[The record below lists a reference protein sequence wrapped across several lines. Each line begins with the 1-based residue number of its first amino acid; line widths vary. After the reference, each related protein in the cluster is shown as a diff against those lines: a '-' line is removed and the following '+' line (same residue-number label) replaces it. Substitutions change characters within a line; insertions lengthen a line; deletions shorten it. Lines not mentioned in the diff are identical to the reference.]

1 MKAVFFLIVLLFVWM
16 PYRCFSQ
23 EYSYTHYDIADG
35 LAGSTVYC
43 IAQDRDGFIWAAT
56 ETGVSRFDG
65 THFRNFTIADGLP
78 DIEVL
83 QLFGDRD
90 GRLWM
95 APFRK
100 SVCYWYEGKIHNQ
113 ENDPILSK
121 VHLRQNIEYF
131 VEDSAGNMLIQE
143 NSALHL
149 ILRNGTVKEY
159 DSLGEEPVFPS
170 VAACLDSS
178 GHFLVQAGDRLFRI
192 TEAGFSLVRMLPF
205 TVVHPNMV
213 AMSGSFA
220 IWRMPASMYSILSLA
235 TGRLFNRKVE
245 QNLFRHISFTVLQDS
260 LLYVN
265 EILGCTENN
274 IRSGKT
280 RRFLSDKPVSR
291 VFRDM
296 DGNLWFATLG
306 QGIYRLNSDQF
317 GIRKIPSLH
326 AETSPVM
333 SILRTGDWLW
343 VGNDREQLFRLSLP
357 GLRDDPTE
365 GSEHVAKN
373 RLLYLDTVNSG
384 NVVVGSDNDLAELN
398 GPGYRPIRMAIVP
411 VKSVVRRP
419 DGRLLVATVWGVGNF
434 DVKRWRFIDT
444 IWRERATT
452 VYSYLDTVYI
462 GTLNGLYR
470 RVGNRSP
477 ELMGASEPLLR
488 TRISAISRGA
498 RGIYWIATYGSG
510 IIGFRG
516 DTVVTVINKQH
527 GLSSDICR
535 CLLLHNQVL
544 WEGTDRG
551 LNRIELDKPG
561 YPVTAFTSNDGVGS
575 DIINTVYASDSMIYV
590 GTPAGLSYFNPG
602 KIDESEPC
610 RVYLLSVLSGSGTD
624 HVEDTA
630 NLVVPFGDRSIRF
643 GYAGISYRSGG
654 DISYRYR
661 MIGLDSSW
669 RTTKLTELEYAVL
682 PPGKYEFQLTAINKF
697 GVSSGLLRQRFSVVT
712 PFWLATWFDVLV
724 VVLFAVCTWGMAS
737 WRIRTIRRR
746 QREKDQLA
754 RKMME
759 LERMALQAQMNPHFI
774 FNCLT
779 SVQQYVVDQDI
790 PSANKYIAG
799 LARLIRLTLHNSSL
813 AFITLA
819 DEVAYLS
826 AYLALEKMRF
836 KEKMEYAIDVDPQIL
851 QNSCYIPPMLIQ
863 PYVENSIRHGLRHR
877 RGGMGYIRLRVSQ
890 GKEPER
896 PVLMGCPGLTVIV
909 EDNGIG
915 REKSAQYKTAEHIE
929 YQSKGMTMTADRIRM
944 INASYGA
951 DIRVEVID
959 LKDAADQ
966 PAGTRVVMQFRA
978 FDHLHSNQ
986 KATS

>member
-1 MKAVFFLIVLLFVWM
+1 MLTQKNRKRNLFLAMLTGLCLPISC
-16 PYRCFSQ
+16 YAQ
-23 EYSYTHYDIADG
+23 EYSYTHYDIGDG

-43 IAQDRDGFIWAAT
+43 IAQDRDGFIWAST

-100 SVCYWYEGKIHNQ
+100 SVCYWYKGRIHNQ
-113 ENDPILSK
+113 DNDPILSK

-159 DSLGEEPVFPS
+159 DSLGQVPVFPS

-178 GHFLVQAGDRLFRI
+178 GHFLVQVGDRVFRI
-192 TEAGFSLVRMLPF
+192 SEAGFSLVRVLPF
-205 TVVHPNMV
+205 TVVHPNLV
-213 AMSGSFA
+213 AMSGSSV
-220 IWRMPASMYSILSLA
+220 IWRVAASTYSVLSLV
-235 TGRLFNRKVE
+235 TGRVFRRKVGL
-245 QNLFRHISFTVLQDS
+245 NLYRHISFTLLQDS

-265 EILGCTENN
+265 EIFGCQENN
-274 IRSGKT
+274 IRSGET

-326 AETSPVM
+326 AETSSVV
-333 SILRTGDWLW
+333 SILRTEEGLW
-343 VGNDREQLFRLSLP
+343 VGNDRQQLFRLSLP
-357 GLRDDPTE
+357 GLRDDPRNSNE
-365 GSEHVAKN
+365 PVAKN
-373 RLLYLDTVNSG
+373 RLLYLDTVNDG
-384 NVVVGSDNDLAELN
+384 KIVAGGDNHLAELK
-398 GPGYRPIRMAIVP
+398 GPGYRPIRMVSAS
-411 VKSVVRRP
+411 VKSIVRRP

-444 IWRERATT
+444 FWRERATA
-452 VYSYLDTVYI
+452 VSCYLDTVYI
-462 GTLNGLYR
+462 GTLTGLYR
-470 RVGNRSP
+470 LVGNRPP

-488 TRISAISRGA
+488 TRISAIVRGA

-510 IIGFRG
+510 IVGFRG
-516 DTVVTVINKQH
+516 DSVVTVINKQH
-527 GLSSDICR
+527 GLTSDICR
-535 CLLLHNQVL
+535 CLLLHNQIL

-602 KIDESEPC
+602 KIGEHEPC
-610 RVYLLSVLSGSGTD
+610 RVYLLSALSGSGTD
-624 HVEDTA
+624 RVGDTA
-630 NLVVPFGDRSIRF
+630 NLVIPFGDRSIRF
-643 GYAGISYRSGG
+643 GYVGISYRSGG
-654 DISYRYR
+654 DITYRYR
-661 MIGLDSSW
+661 MMGLDSSW
-669 RTTKLTELEYAVL
+669 RTTRLTELEYAVL
-682 PPGKYEFQLTAINKF
+682 PPGAYEFQLTAINKF
-697 GVSSGLLRQRFSVVT
+697 GASSGLLSQRFSVVT
-712 PFWLATWFDVLV
+712 PFWLTTWFDVLV
-724 VVLFAVCTWGMAS
+724 VVIFALGTLGMAS

-779 SVQQYVVDQDI
+779 SVQQYVVDRDI
-790 PSANKYIAG
+790 FSANKYIAG

-826 AYLALEKMRF
+826 AYLALEKLRF

-863 PYVENSIRHGLRHR
+863 PYVENSVRHGLRHR
-877 RGGMGYIRLRVSQ
+877 KGRMGHIWLRVSQ
-890 GKEPER
+890 GKEPQR
-896 PVLMGCPGLTVIV
+896 PGLTVIV

-915 REKSAQYKTAEHIE
+915 RERSAQYKTAEHIE
-929 YQSKGMTMTADRIRM
+929 YQSKGMTMTADRIRI
-944 INASYGA
+944 INATYGA
-951 DIRVEVID
+951 DIQVEVID
-959 LKDAADQ
+959 LKDADNQA
-966 PAGTRVVMQFRA
+966 AGTRVVMQFKA
-978 FDHLHSNQ
+978 FDHLHPNQ

>member
-1 MKAVFFLIVLLFVWM
+1 MLTQTNRKKFVFPAILTGLF
-16 PYRCFSQ
+16 CSFSCLAQ

-43 IAQDRDGFIWAAT
+43 LAQDRGGFIWAAT

-65 THFRNFTIADGLP
+65 THFKNFTIADGLP

-83 QLFGDRD
+83 QLYGDRD

-100 SVCYWYEGKIHNQ
+100 SVCYWYGGKIHNQ
-113 ENDPILSK
+113 DNDSVLSK

-131 VEDSAGNMLIQE
+131 LEDSAGNILIQE

-149 ILRNGTVKEY
+149 ILPNGTVREY
-159 DSLGEEPVFPS
+159 DSLGQFPVFPS

-178 GHFLVQAGDRLFRI
+178 GHFLVQARDRVFRI
-192 TEAGFSLVRMLPF
+192 SEAGFNLVRVLPF
-205 TVVHPNMV
+205 TVAHPNMI
-213 AMSGSFA
+213 AMSSSFV
-220 IWRMPASMYSILSLA
+220 IWRPDASTYSILSLP
-235 TGRLFNRKVE
+235 TGRVFRRKVE
-245 QNLFRHISFTVLQDS
+245 QGLDRYISFTLLQDS
-260 LLYVN
+260 LLYTN
-265 EILGCTENN
+265 ELLGCRENN

-280 RRFLSDKPVSR
+280 RQFLSDKPISR
-291 VFRDM
+291 VFRDI

-306 QGIYRLNSDQF
+306 QGVYRLNSDQF

-326 AETSPVM
+326 AETSAVM
-333 SILRTGDWLW
+333 SILRTGNQLW

-357 GLRDDPTE
+357 GLVDDPANSKE
-365 GSEHVAKN
+365 PVAKN
-373 RLLYLDTVNSG
+373 RLLYLDTVNG
-384 NVVVGSDNDLAELN
+384 DKILVGGDSHLAELN
-398 GPGYRPIRMAIVP
+398 GVGYRPLRWVDVSA
-411 VKSVVRRP
+411 KSIVRRT
-419 DGRLLVATVWGVGNF
+419 DGRLLAATVWGVGNF

-444 IWRERATT
+444 IWRERATA
-452 VYSYLDTVYI
+452 VYCYLDTVYI

-470 RVGNRSP
+470 LAGKSPP

-488 TRISAISRGA
+488 TRISSIVRGA
-498 RGIYWIATYGSG
+498 GGIYWIATYGTG

-516 DTVVTVINKQH
+516 DSVVAVINKQH
-527 GLSSDICR
+527 GLTSDICR
-535 CLLLHNQVL
+535 CQLLHKQVL

-551 LNRIELDKPG
+551 LNRIDLDKPG

-575 DIINTVYASDSMIYV
+575 DIINTVYADDSMVYV
-590 GTPAGLSYFNPG
+590 GTPAGLTYFNPR
-602 KIDESEPC
+602 KIGENEPC
-610 RVYLLSVLSGSGTD
+610 RVYLLSVLSGVGTD
-624 HVEDTA
+624 RVADTA
-630 NLVVPFGDRSIRF
+630 NLVIPFGDRSIRF

-654 DISYRYR
+654 DITYRYR
-661 MIGLDSSW
+661 MLGLDSSW

-682 PPGKYEFQLTAINKF
+682 PPGGYEFQLTAINKF
-697 GVSSGLLRQRFSVVT
+697 GNSSALLSQRFWVVT
-712 PFWLATWFDVLV
+712 PFWLTTWFSMV
-724 VVLFAVCTWGMAS
+724 VVILFALGTWGLAS
-737 WRIRTIRRR
+737 WRIRTIRWR
-746 QREKDQLA
+746 QREKETLA

-790 PSANKYIAG
+790 PSANKYITG

-813 AFITLA
+813 AFISLA

-826 AYLALEKMRF
+826 AYLALEKLRF
-836 KEKMEYAIDVDPQIL
+836 KEKMTYSIEVDSRIL
-851 QNSCYIPPMLIQ
+851 LNSCYVPPMLIQ

-877 RGGMGYIRLRVSQ
+877 KGDTGFIRLLVRQ
-890 GKEPER
+890 EKESER
-896 PVLMGCPGLTVIV
+896 PGLTVIV

-915 REKSAQYKTAEHIE
+915 REQSAQYKTVEHIE
-929 YQSKGMTMTADRIRM
+929 YHSKGMTMTADRIRM
-944 INASYGA
+944 INATYGA

-959 LKDAADQ
+959 LKDAADEA
-966 PAGTRVVMQFRA
+966 AGTRVVMQFGA
-978 FDHLHSNQ
+978 FDHLNPNQ
-986 KATS
+986 KAML